1 MWHWFTTNRRK
12 GKQRATGFSPKH
24 QCDDYECSRAKMV
37 HGFCANSK
45 FSNTTNG
52 RESQEL
58 TLESKRRSMC
68 NLFAVYQ
75 QSNCQVLT
83 AMTDDRELMSP
94 AMALP
99 VKNESPNAG
108 YRRSRLGSS
117 SGMYCYIQ
125 QYFLSLDI
133 CHASRRVLP
142 GAAATMT
149 SCENNSP
156 KSE

>member
-1 MWHWFTTNRRK
+1 MWHWFTMNRRK
-12 GKQRATGFSPKH
+12 GKQRATGFSPRN
-24 QCDDYECSRAKMV
+24 QFDDYECSRAKMV

-75 QSNCQVLT
+75 QSNCQVLP
-83 AMTDDRELMSP
+83 AMTDDRERTSP

-99 VKNESPNAG
+99 VKNESP
-108 YRRSRLGSS
+108 
-117 SGMYCYIQ
+117 IQ
-125 QYFLSLDI
+125 AI
-133 CHASRRVLP
+133 AARVW
-142 GAAATMT
+142 GAALGCTAISSNTFCHWTYAMLRVAFFL
-149 SCENNSP
+149 ERQRR
-156 KSE
+156 